1 VLFKGEIMA
10 QSNYSKILIYGSAT
24 PNAEP
29 LATNLESS
37 VNGVELALNYEDG
50 KLFYKDAQGAV
61 QLLASKNGISPVTGV
76 TATAPLTATDTAGV
90 INIALTGNIP
100 NTQVTGLGTMSVQNA
115 NAVAITGGT
124 ATTMTS
130 VSAGTLTGTTSVT
143 TPIVNNA
150 TTLALQGGGVT
161 GLTVSNQGAFVT
173 KDPTQP
179 LEISTKQYVDQKVV
193 GAITYKGLWDAD
205 TNTPTLESG
214 VGFAGELYV
223 VSVSGT
229 TTLDGVSNWVKNN
242 WALFDGT
249 EWQQLDAQPSVYSVN
264 GQSGDVVL
272 NALNLPL
279 AGTMITQNA
288 DAVAIT
294 GGTIDGTVI
303 GGTTPDL
310 ITGTVITATQY
321 VGISG
326 GAFA

>member
-1 VLFKGEIMA
+1 M
-10 QSNYSKILIYGSAT
+10 QTNYSRILIYGSAT

-29 LATNLESS
+29 LASNLESS

-61 QLLASKNGISPVTGV
+61 QLLAQKGGGGGGTVTNVTGV
-76 TATAPLTATDTAGV
+76 APITVTNGTTTPA
-90 INIALTGNIP
+90 ISLTGNIP
-100 NTQVTGLGTMSVQNA
+100 NTQITGLGTMSVQNA
-115 NAVAITGGT
+115 DAVAITGGT
-124 ATTMTS
+124 ASAMTS
-130 VSAGTLTGTTSVT
+130 VSAGLVTGTTSIT

-161 GLTVSNQGAFVT
+161 GIEVNAQGAFVT
-173 KDPTQP
+173 KDPTQN
-179 LEISTKQYVDQKVV
+179 LEIATKQYVDQKTV
-193 GAITYKGLWDAD
+193 GGIIYKGLWDAA
-205 TNTPTLESG
+205 TNTPTLQSG

-264 GQSGDVVL
+264 GQSGDVII
-272 NALNLPL
+272 NAGNLPGL
-279 AGTMITQNA
+279 GTIAIQNA
-288 DAVAIT
+288 DAVAIS
-294 GGTIDGTVI
+294 GGAINGTVI

-321 VGISG
+321 VGISA